1 MKRNKSIKI
10 RQTALSGQTIKRK
23 INFISVILGI
33 TILSCTNQSLQDKLP
48 NIILVMAD
56 DMGFS
61 DLGCYG
67 GEILT
72 PNLDKL
78 ASNGLRFSQFYNA
91 ARCCP
96 SRASLLTGLYAHQ
109 TGLGYM
115 TGNDYGLPGY
125 RADLNEHCVTISQV
139 LQSAGYHTYISGKWH
154 VTRSI
159 LEDGA
164 RDNWPL
170 QRGFDKFYGTLIA
183 AGSYWDPI
191 TLMRDNDFI
200 KPEGDYYYTE
210 AISENAVEF
219 IQDAEPDE
227 PFFLYVAYT
236 APHWPIHAREEII
249 ARYKGRFS
257 KGWNSLRLER
267 YERMLEMGILQP
279 EWSMSPGDT
288 LKSGSWMNALH
299 KDWEQRRMEVY
310 AAMIDHLDRGV
321 GQILEALENKGE
333 LENTLI
339 LFLSDNGGEDL
350 EHRYGEIGN
359 TGKPWN
365 IMVYVPLKTRDGRD
379 VITGDIPGIMPGPD
393 DTYQGYGQWAN
404 LSNTPFRKYKTYVH
418 EGGISTPF
426 IVHWPAGIQATRN
439 EWRNQPAHIIDI
451 MPTCL
456 EVAGVAYPSEF
467 QRYSITPVEGM
478 SLVPVFDNKPSEHKT
493 LFWEHEGNRAVRKGK
508 WKLVSEFP
516 EGWELYDLE
525 ADRTELNNLAGEYPD
540 KVKELEKLHND
551 WAKRCNVVPWSEME
565 IQKIPTGK
573 NPLLRADSLLQ

>member
-1 MKRNKSIKI
+1 MKQLLRWVFS
-10 RQTALSGQTIKRK
+10 AV
-23 INFISVILGI
+23 FILMVS
-33 TILSCTNQSLQDKLP
+33 TCTTKQERP
-48 NIILVMAD
+48 NIVIIMAD

-72 PNLDKL
+72 PNLDTL
-78 ASNGLRFSQFYNA
+78 AANGLRFTHFYNA

-125 RADLNEHCVTISQV
+125 RADLNEHCVTIAQV
-139 LQSAGYHTYISGKWH
+139 LKSAGYHTYISGKWH
-154 VTRSI
+154 VTRHI
-159 LEDGA
+159 LEGGA
-164 RDNWPL
+164 RKNWPL
-170 QRGFDKFYGTLIA
+170 QRGFDRFYGTLIA
-183 AGSYWDPI
+183 AGSFWDPI

-200 KPEGDYYYTE
+200 QPEGDYYYTE

-219 IQDAEPDE
+219 IRNSDSGD
-227 PFFLYVAYT
+227 PFFLYVSYT

-249 ARYKGRFS
+249 DKYTGRFS
-257 KGWNSLRLER
+257 MGWDSLRLER
-267 YERMLEMGILQP
+267 YERMLAMGLLPP
-279 EWSMSPGDT
+279 EWPLSPGDT
-288 LKSGSWMNALH
+288 MKSGSWNKALH

-310 AAMIDHLDRGV
+310 AAMIDHLDQGV
-321 GQILEALENKGE
+321 GQIVEALKKRGE

-339 LFLSDNGGEDL
+339 FFLSDNGGEDL
-350 EHRYGEIGN
+350 EHRKGEIGN

-365 IMVYVPLKTRDGRD
+365 IMVYVPLKTRDGRN
-379 VITGDIPGIMPGPD
+379 VIAGDIPGVLPGPD

-426 IVHWPAGIQATRN
+426 IVHWPDGIPARS
-439 EWRNQPAHIIDI
+439 EWRDQPAHIIDI

-456 EVAGVAYPSEF
+456 EVAGVDYPSDF
-467 QRYSITPVEGM
+467 NGNHITPAEGL
-478 SLVPVFDNKPSEHKT
+478 SLHPVFENNPSGHEA
-493 LFWEHEGNRAVRKGK
+493 LFWEHEGNRAVRQGK
-508 WKLVSEFP
+508 WKLVSDYP
-516 EGWELYDLE
+516 DAWELYDLK
-525 ADRTELNNLAGEYPD
+525 ADRTELNNLAGQYPD
-540 KVKELEKLHND
+540 KVLELEKLYTD

-573 NPLLRADSLLQ
+573 NPLIRADSVFQ

>member
-1 MKRNKSIKI
+1 MVRMMQLLKLISAGVLVLLI
-10 RQTALSGQTIKRK
+10 TACNTKQEK
-23 INFISVILGI
+23 
-33 TILSCTNQSLQDKLP
+33 P
-48 NIILVMAD
+48 NIVIIMAD

-67 GEILT
+67 GEIQT
-72 PNLDKL
+72 PNLDQL
-78 ASNGLRFSQFYNA
+78 ASDGLRFTQFYNA

-125 RADLNEHCVTISQV
+125 RADLNEHCVTIAQV
-139 LQSAGYHTYISGKWH
+139 LKSAGYHTYMAGKWH

-219 IQDAEPDE
+219 IQDSEPAD
-227 PFFLYVAYT
+227 PFFLYIAYT
-236 APHWPIHAREEII
+236 APHWPMHAREETI

-257 KGWNSLRLER
+257 KGWDSLRLER
-267 YERMLEMGILQP
+267 YERMLEMGILLP
-279 EWSMSPGDT
+279 EWSLSPGDT
-288 LKSGSWMNALH
+288 MKSGPWKNALH
-299 KDWEQRRMEVY
+299 KDWEERRMEVY
-310 AAMIDHLDRGV
+310 AAMIDHLDQGV
-321 GQILEALENKGE
+321 GQIVEALEKKGE
-333 LENTLI
+333 LKNTLI
-339 LFLSDNGGEDL
+339 FFLSDNGGEDL
-350 EHRYGEIGN
+350 EHRNGEIGN

-379 VITGDIPGIMPGPD
+379 VIAGDIPGVMPGPD

-404 LSNTPFRKYKTYVH
+404 FSNTPFRKYKTYVH

-426 IVHWPAGIQATRN
+426 IVHWPEGIHARN
-439 EWRNQPAHIIDI
+439 EWRTQPAHIIDI

-456 EVAGVAYPSEF
+456 EVAGVDYPSEF
-467 QRYSITPVEGM
+467 QDKQITPVEGL
-478 SLVPVFDNKPSEHKT
+478 SLLPVFENEPSEHEA
-493 LFWEHEGNRAVRKGK
+493 LFWEHEGNRAVRKGQ

-525 ADRTELNNLAGEYPD
+525 ADRTELNNLAGQYPD
-540 KVKELEKLHND
+540 KVKELEKLYND
-551 WAKRCNVVPWSEME
+551 WTERCNVVPWAEME
-565 IQKIPTGK
+565 VQKIPTGR
-573 NPLLRADSLLQ
+573 NPLLRADSLL

>member
-1 MKRNKSIKI
+1 
-10 RQTALSGQTIKRK
+10 
-23 INFISVILGI
+23 
-33 TILSCTNQSLQDKLP
+33 
-48 NIILVMAD
+48 MAD

-67 GEILT
+67 GEIHT

-159 LEDGA
+159 LEDGT

-219 IQDAEPDE
+219 IRDSDTRD

-236 APHWPIHAREEII
+236 APHWPIHAREETI
-249 ARYKGRFS
+249 AGYNGWFS
-257 KGWNSLRLER
+257 KGWDSLRLER

-279 EWSMSPGDT
+279 EWLLSPGDT
-288 LKSGSWMNALH
+288 MKSGPWKNAMH

-310 AAMIDHLDRGV
+310 AAMIDHLDQGV
-321 GQILEALENKGE
+321 GQILEALEKKGE
-333 LENTLI
+333 LGNTLI
-339 LFLSDNGGEDL
+339 FFLSDNGGEDL
-350 EHRYGEIGN
+350 EHRHGEIGN
-359 TGKPWN
+359 SGKPWN
-365 IMVYVPLKTRDGRD
+365 IMAYVPLKTRDGRD
-379 VITGDIPGIMPGPD
+379 VLAGDIPGIMPGPD

-426 IVHWPAGIQATRN
+426 IVHWPAGILATRN

-456 EVAGVAYPSEF
+456 EVAGVTYPSEF
-467 QRYSITPVEGM
+467 QRYSITPVEGL
-478 SLVPVFDNKPSEHKT
+478 SLVPVFDNKPSGHKT

-540 KVKELEKLHND
+540 KVKELEKLYND

-573 NPLLRADSLLQ
+573 NPLLRADSLL

>member
-1 MKRNKSIKI
+1 MVRMMQLLKLISAGVLILLITACNTKQEKSNI
-10 RQTALSGQTIKRK
+10 
-23 INFISVILGI
+23 VII
-33 TILSCTNQSLQDKLP
+33 
-48 NIILVMAD
+48 MAD

-67 GEILT
+67 GEIQT
-72 PNLDKL
+72 PNLDQL
-78 ASNGLRFSQFYNA
+78 ASDGLRFTQFYNA

-115 TGNDYGLPGY
+115 TGNDHGLPGY
-125 RADLNEHCVTISQV
+125 KADLNEHCVTIAQV
-139 LQSAGYHTYISGKWH
+139 LKSAGYHTYMAGKWH

-159 LEDGA
+159 LKDGA
-164 RDNWPL
+164 MDNWPL
-170 QRGFDKFYGTLIA
+170 QRGFDRFYGTLIA
-183 AGSYWDPI
+183 AGSFWDPI

-219 IQDAEPDE
+219 IQDSEPGD

-236 APHWPIHAREEII
+236 APHWPIHAREETI

-257 KGWNSLRLER
+257 KGWDSLRLER
-267 YERMLEMGILQP
+267 YERMLEMGILYQ
-279 EWSMSPGDT
+279 EWPLSPGDT
-288 LKSGSWMNALH
+288 MKSGPWKNALH
-299 KDWEQRRMEVY
+299 KDWEERRMEVY
-310 AAMIDHLDRGV
+310 AAMIDHLDQGV
-321 GQILEALENKGE
+321 GQIVEALEKKGE
-333 LENTLI
+333 LKNTLI
-339 LFLSDNGGEDL
+339 FFLSDNGGEDL
-350 EHRYGEIGN
+350 EHRNGEIGN

-365 IMVYVPLKTRDGRD
+365 IMVYVPLKTRDGRE
-379 VITGDIPGIMPGPD
+379 VIAGDIPGLMPGPD

-426 IVHWPAGIQATRN
+426 IVHWPEGIHARN
-439 EWRNQPAHIIDI
+439 EWRTQPAHIIDI

-456 EVAGVAYPSEF
+456 EVAGVDYPSEF
-467 QRYSITPVEGM
+467 KGKQITPFEGL
-478 SLVPVFDNKPSEHKT
+478 SLLPVFENEPSEHET

-516 EGWELYDLE
+516 QGWELYDLE
-525 ADRTELNNLAGEYPD
+525 ADRTELNNLAGQYPD
-540 KVKELEKLHND
+540 KVKELKELYNN
-551 WAKRCNVVPWSEME
+551 WAETCNVVPWAEME

-573 NPLLRADSLLQ
+573 NPLLRADSLL